1 MSVKQ
6 DNLKVFFT
14 EPLEFCKLN
23 ITQGHIG
30 SVKSVARWD
39 TGANL
44 IDESLALYVQIP
56 QDELELRFN
65 YRYIRL

>member
-6 DNLKVFFT
+6 DNLKVFS
-14 EPLEFCKLN
+14 EPLEFCKLK

-30 SVKSVARWD
+30 SVKSVAGWD
-39 TGANL
+39 TGDNL
-44 IDESLALYVQIP
+44 IDESLASYFQIP
-56 QDELELRFN
+56 QAELELRFN